1 MSEITTQEL
10 QVASLGIKYT
20 LKETENGK
28 MVHIS
33 EEDLNKI
40 FDALR
45 DSQDQIDNLQ
55 NHLIDELKK
64 IALIRNI
71 VVSD

>member
-1 MSEITTQEL
+1 MSEITTQEF

-20 LKETENGK
+20 LKDTENGK
-28 MVHIS
+28 MAHIS

-40 FDALR
+40 FEALR
-45 DSQDQIDNLQ
+45 ESQEQIEDLQ

-71 VVSD
+71 VISD